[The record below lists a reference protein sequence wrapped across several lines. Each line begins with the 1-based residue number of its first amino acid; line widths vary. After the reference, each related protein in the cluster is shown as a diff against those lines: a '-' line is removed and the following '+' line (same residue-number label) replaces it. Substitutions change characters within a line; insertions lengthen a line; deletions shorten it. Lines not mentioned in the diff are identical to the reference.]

1 MCYYNENGVLRVRD
15 YKFMRFYGIDYLQ
28 MQSNINDYLKYIVI
42 FSALFIL
49 IVVFSLYMRHRL
61 QTKYRD
67 LTIIAFLFLLFIS
80 GVQYADYTDSQNIH
94 SQSSQ
99 MVNFIRLLSQKKG
112 VNVNSIFSSSIQL
125 SDGIIVKIND
135 FYYRV
140 NLSLDQKTYSLVEV
154 SLVTPDIEIVK
165 N

>member
-1 MCYYNENGVLRVRD
+1 M
-15 YKFMRFYGIDYLQ
+15 KFYGIDYLQ
-28 MQSNINDYLKYIVI
+28 TQSNINDFLKYIII
-42 FSALFIL
+42 FSALFVL

-80 GVQYADYTDSQNIH
+80 GVQYADYTNSQNIH

-99 MVNFIRLLSQKKG
+99 MVNFVRLLSEREG
-112 VNVNSIFSSSIQL
+112 VSIKSIFSSSVQL
-125 SDGIIVKIND
+125 SDGVIVKIND
-135 FYYRV
+135 YYYRV
-140 NLSLDQKTYSLVEV
+140 NLSPDQNTYSLAKVGLI
-154 SLVTPDIEIVK
+154 STEIVTIK

>member
-1 MCYYNENGVLRVRD
+1 
-15 YKFMRFYGIDYLQ
+15 MRFYGIAYLQ
-28 MQSNINDYLKYIVI
+28 TQSNINDYLKYIII
-42 FSALFIL
+42 FSAIFIL

-67 LTIIAFLFLLFIS
+67 LTIIVFLFLLFIS

-99 MVNFIRLLSQKKG
+99 MVNFVRLLSHEK
-112 VNVNSIFSSSIQL
+112 NVSMDSIFSSSVQL

-135 FYYRV
+135 VYYRV
-140 NLSLDQKTYSLVEV
+140 NLSPDQKTYSLVEV
-154 SLVTPDIEIVK
+154 SLVNPDIEIIK
-165 N
+165 S

>member
-1 MCYYNENGVLRVRD
+1 
-15 YKFMRFYGIDYLQ
+15 MRFYGIDYLQ
-28 MQSNINDYLKYIVI
+28 TQSNINDYLKYIII

-67 LTIIAFLFLLFIS
+67 LTIIVFLFLLFIS
-80 GVQYADYTDSQNIH
+80 GVQYADYTDSQNFH

-99 MVNFIRLLSQKKG
+99 MVNFVKLLSKEKE
-112 VNVNSIFSSSIQL
+112 VNVNTIFSSSVQL

-135 FYYRV
+135 VYYRV
-140 NLSLDQKTYSLVEV
+140 NLSPDQKTYGLVEV
-154 SLVTPDIEIVK
+154 SLVNPDIEIIK
-165 N
+165 H

>member
-1 MCYYNENGVLRVRD
+1 M
-15 YKFMRFYGIDYLQ
+15 KFYSIDYLQ

-42 FSALFIL
+42 FSTLFIL

-67 LTIIAFLFLLFIS
+67 LTIIVFLFLLFIS

-99 MVNFIRLLSQKKG
+99 MVNFVRLLSQKKRCECKCY
-112 VNVNSIFSSSIQL
+112 IFQFRTTL
-125 SDGIIVKIND
+125 
-135 FYYRV
+135 
-140 NLSLDQKTYSLVEV
+140 
-154 SLVTPDIEIVK
+154 
-165 N
+165 

>member
-1 MCYYNENGVLRVRD
+1 
-15 YKFMRFYGIDYLQ
+15 MRFYGIDYLQ

-49 IVVFSLYMRHRL
+49 IVVFSLYMHHRL

>member
-1 MCYYNENGVLRVRD
+1 
-15 YKFMRFYGIDYLQ
+15 MRFYGIAYLQ
-28 MQSNINDYLKYIVI
+28 MQSSINDYLKYIII

-49 IVVFSLYMRHRL
+49 IIVFSLYMRHRL

-67 LTIIAFLFLLFIS
+67 LTIIVFLFLLFIS

-99 MVNFIRLLSQKKG
+99 MVNFVRLLSHEK
-112 VNVNSIFSSSIQL
+112 NVSMDSIFSSSVQL

-135 FYYRV
+135 VYYRV
-140 NLSLDQKTYSLVEV
+140 NLSPDQKTYSLVEV
-154 SLVTPDIEIVK
+154 SLVNPDIEIIK
-165 N
+165 S

>member
-1 MCYYNENGVLRVRD
+1 
-15 YKFMRFYGIDYLQ
+15 MRFYGIDYLQ
-28 MQSNINDYLKYIVI
+28 MQSSINDYLKYIII

-67 LTIIAFLFLLFIS
+67 LTIIVFLFLLFIS

-99 MVNFIRLLSQKKG
+99 MVNLIRLLSKEKG
-112 VNVNSIFSSSIQL
+112 VSVNSIFSSSVQL

-135 FYYRV
+135 LYYRI
-140 NLSLDQKTYSLVEV
+140 NLSSDQKTYSLVAV
-154 SLVTPDIEIVK
+154 SLVNPEIEIIK

>member
-1 MCYYNENGVLRVRD
+1 M
-15 YKFMRFYGIDYLQ
+15 KFYSIDYLQ
-28 MQSNINDYLKYIVI
+28 MQSNINDYLKYAIV
-42 FSALFIL
+42 FSTLFIL

-99 MVNFIRLLSQKKG
+99 MVNFVRLLSQKQK
-112 VNVNSIFSSSIQL
+112 VDVNSIFSSSVQL
-125 SDGIIVKIND
+125 ADGIIVKINNR
-135 FYYRV
+135 YYRV
-140 NLSLDQKTYSLVEV
+140 NLSPDQKTYNLVEV
-154 SLVTPDIEIVK
+154 SLVNREIEIMK

>member
-1 MCYYNENGVLRVRD
+1 
-15 YKFMRFYGIDYLQ
+15 MRFYGIDYLQ

-112 VNVNSIFSSSIQL
+112 VNVNSIFSSSIQV

>member
-1 MCYYNENGVLRVRD
+1 
-15 YKFMRFYGIDYLQ
+15 MRFYGIDYLQ
-28 MQSNINDYLKYIVI
+28 MQSSINDYLKYIII

-67 LTIIAFLFLLFIS
+67 LTIIVFLFLLFIS

-99 MVNFIRLLSQKKG
+99 MVNFIRLLSKEKA
-112 VNVNSIFSSSIQL
+112 VSVNSIFSSSVQL

-135 FYYRV
+135 LYYRI
-140 NLSLDQKTYSLVEV
+140 NLSPDQKTYSLVAV
-154 SLVTPDIEIVK
+154 SLVNPEIEIIK
-165 N
+165 NWGF

>member
-1 MCYYNENGVLRVRD
+1 
-15 YKFMRFYGIDYLQ
+15 MRFYGIDYLQ

-112 VNVNSIFSSSIQL
+112 VNVSSIFSSSIQL

>member
-1 MCYYNENGVLRVRD
+1 M
-15 YKFMRFYGIDYLQ
+15 KFYGINYLQ
-28 MQSNINDYLKYIVI
+28 TQSNINDFLKYIII
-42 FSALFIL
+42 FSALFVL

-80 GVQYADYTDSQNIH
+80 GVQYADYTNSQNIH

-99 MVNFIRLLSQKKG
+99 MVNFVRLLSEREG
-112 VNVNSIFSSSIQL
+112 VSIKSIFSSSVQL
-125 SDGIIVKIND
+125 SDGVIVKIND
-135 FYYRV
+135 LYYRV
-140 NLSLDQKTYSLVEV
+140 NLSPDQNTYSLAKVGLI
-154 SLVTPDIEIVK
+154 STEIVTIK

>member
-1 MCYYNENGVLRVRD
+1 
-15 YKFMRFYGIDYLQ
+15 MRFYGIDYLQ
-28 MQSNINDYLKYIVI
+28 TQSNINDYLKYIII

-49 IVVFSLYMRHRL
+49 IVFFSLYMRHRL

-67 LTIIAFLFLLFIS
+67 LTIIVFLFLLFIS

-99 MVNFIRLLSQKKG
+99 MVSFVKLLSKEKEVG
-112 VNVNSIFSSSIQL
+112 MDSIFSNSVQL

-135 FYYRV
+135 LYYRV
-140 NLSLDQKTYSLVEV
+140 NLSPDQKTYSLVEV
-154 SLVTPDIEIVK
+154 SLVNPGIEIIK

>member
-1 MCYYNENGVLRVRD
+1 
-15 YKFMRFYGIDYLQ
+15 MRFYGIAYLQ
-28 MQSNINDYLKYIVI
+28 TQSNINDYLKYIII

-49 IVVFSLYMRHRL
+49 IIVFSLYMRHRL

-67 LTIIAFLFLLFIS
+67 LTIIVFLFLLFIS

-99 MVNFIRLLSQKKG
+99 MVNFVRLLSHEK
-112 VNVNSIFSSSIQL
+112 NVSMDSIFSSSVQL

-135 FYYRV
+135 VYYRV
-140 NLSLDQKTYSLVEV
+140 NLSPDQKTYSLVEV
-154 SLVTPDIEIVK
+154 SLVNPDIEIIK
-165 N
+165 S

>member
-1 MCYYNENGVLRVRD
+1 
-15 YKFMRFYGIDYLQ
+15 MRFYGIDYLQ

-112 VNVNSIFSSSIQL
+112 VNVNSIFSNSIQL
-125 SDGIIVKIND
+125 SDGIIVKING

-165 N
+165 K

>member
-1 MCYYNENGVLRVRD
+1 
-15 YKFMRFYGIDYLQ
+15 MRFYGIDYLQ
-28 MQSNINDYLKYIVI
+28 MQSSINDYLKYIII

-67 LTIIAFLFLLFIS
+67 LTIIVFLFLLFIS

-99 MVNFIRLLSQKKG
+99 MVNFIRLLSKEKA
-112 VNVNSIFSSSIQL
+112 VSVNSIFSSSVQL

-135 FYYRV
+135 LYYRI
-140 NLSLDQKTYSLVEV
+140 NLSPDQKTYSLVAV
-154 SLVTPDIEIVK
+154 SLLNPEIEIIK

>member
-1 MCYYNENGVLRVRD
+1 
-15 YKFMRFYGIDYLQ
+15 MRFYGIDYLQ

-112 VNVNSIFSSSIQL
+112 VNVNSIFSNSIQL

>member
-1 MCYYNENGVLRVRD
+1 M
-15 YKFMRFYGIDYLQ
+15 KFYSIDYLQ

-42 FSALFIL
+42 FSTLFIL

-67 LTIIAFLFLLFIS
+67 LTIIVFLFLLFIS

-99 MVNFIRLLSQKKG
+99 MVNFVRLLSQKKD
-112 VNVNSIFSSSIQL
+112 VNVNAIFSSSVQL
-125 SDGIIVKIND
+125 SDGIIVKISD
-135 FYYRV
+135 VFYRV
-140 NLSLDQKTYSLVEV
+140 NLSPDQKTYNLVEV
-154 SLVTPDIEIVK
+154 SLVNPEMEIIT

>member
-1 MCYYNENGVLRVRD
+1 M
-15 YKFMRFYGIDYLQ
+15 KFYSIDYLQ
-28 MQSNINDYLKYIVI
+28 TQSNINDYLKYIVI
-42 FSALFIL
+42 FSTLFIL
-49 IVVFSLYMRHRL
+49 IVAFSLYMRHRL

-99 MVNFIRLLSQKKG
+99 LVNFIRVLSQKKDVS
-112 VNVNSIFSSSIQL
+112 VNDIFSSSLQL
-125 SDGIIVKIND
+125 SDGIIVKISD
-135 FYYRV
+135 VFYRV
-140 NLSLDQKTYSLVEV
+140 NLSSDQKTYNLVAV
-154 SLVTPDIEIVK
+154 SLVNPEIEIIK

>member
-1 MCYYNENGVLRVRD
+1 
-15 YKFMRFYGIDYLQ
+15 MRFYGIDYLQ
-28 MQSNINDYLKYIVI
+28 TQSNINDYLKYIII
-42 FSALFIL
+42 FSTLFIL

-99 MVNFIRLLSQKKG
+99 MVNFVRLLSKEKE
-112 VNVNSIFSSSIQL
+112 VSINSIFSNSVQL

-140 NLSLDQKTYSLVEV
+140 NLNADQKTYNLVEV
-154 SLVTPDIEIVK
+154 SLVNPEIEIMK

>member
-1 MCYYNENGVLRVRD
+1 
-15 YKFMRFYGIDYLQ
+15 MRFYSIDYLQ
-28 MQSNINDYLKYIVI
+28 MQSSINDYVKYIVI

-99 MVNFIRLLSQKKG
+99 MVNFVNLLSQEKD
-112 VNVNSIFSSSIQL
+112 VNVNSIFSSSVQL
-125 SDGIIVKIND
+125 SDGIIVKINEL
-135 FYYRV
+135 FYRV
-140 NLSLDQKTYSLVEV
+140 NISSDQKNIQLSRGFV
-154 SLVTPDIEIVK
+154 IESR
-165 N
+165 NTNN